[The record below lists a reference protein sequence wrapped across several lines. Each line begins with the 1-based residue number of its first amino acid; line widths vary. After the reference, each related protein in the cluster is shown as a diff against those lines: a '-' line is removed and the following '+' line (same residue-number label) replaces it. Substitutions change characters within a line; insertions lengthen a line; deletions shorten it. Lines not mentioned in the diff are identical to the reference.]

1 MYKDGWQPQAS
12 PAPIRREPKLNWCGT
27 SLGEF
32 CSCALSDLGIGDS
45 PIRITSLFL
54 MFKTK
59 DAPIYRIEQIVI
71 IGLYIEK
78 LK

>member
-1 MYKDGWQPQAS
+1 
-12 PAPIRREPKLNWCGT
+12 
-27 SLGEF
+27 
-32 CSCALSDLGIGDS
+32 
-45 PIRITSLFL
+45 

-78 LK
+78 LKWEFELSCLEDLKNVEDNKYSSPSSYARFVSYTRCAAINLAEKKRSNKKLWFK